1 MFLSSSNMAFYSEWS
16 RIKFNKTKERKSK
29 SHFLDRDGVLNKPII
44 KNGKSYAPIKI
55 NDFKLYPKVVDIC
68 KKIKKNYL
76 LIVITNQPDVGKKKI
91 KYSDLKIMHKKLFDK
106 ILYDDIFVSTS
117 VSNKSWY
124 KKPNP
129 GMLIKAVKKYN
140 IDIKKSFLVGDRWK
154 DIMAAEKIGCRSI
167 FIDRKYKELK
177 PTKQIA
183 TVGSLSGALNII
195 NDKY

>member
-1 MFLSSSNMAFYSEWS
+1 
-16 RIKFNKTKERKSK
+16 
-29 SHFLDRDGVLNKPII
+29 
-44 KNGKSYAPIKI
+44 
-55 NDFKLYPKVVDIC
+55 
-68 KKIKKNYL
+68 
-76 LIVITNQPDVGKKKI
+76 
-91 KYSDLKIMHKKLFDK
+91 MHKKLFDK

-167 FIDRKYKELK
+167 FIDRKYK
-177 PTKQIA
+177 
-183 TVGSLSGALNII
+183 N
-195 NDKY
+195 

>member
-1 MFLSSSNMAFYSEWS
+1 M
-16 RIKFNKTKERKSK
+16 
-29 SHFLDRDGVLNKPII
+29 
-44 KNGKSYAPIKI
+44 
-55 NDFKLYPKVVDIC
+55 
-68 KKIKKNYL
+68 
-76 LIVITNQPDVGKKKI
+76 
-91 KYSDLKIMHKKLFDK
+91 
-106 ILYDDIFVSTS
+106 STS

>member
-1 MFLSSSNMAFYSEWS
+1 MS
-16 RIKFNKTKERKSK
+16 RKAI
-29 SHFLDRDGVLNKPII
+29 FLDRDGVINYPILKQGKPYPPRKLDEVKIYPEVPSFLEI
-44 KNGKSYAPIKI
+44 MKNSGFY
-55 NDFKLYPKVVDIC
+55 
-68 KKIKKNYL
+68 